1 MLNHMSCHRQ
11 IRRGEKSASGGK
23 HLFNLILVI
32 LLVVL
37 ITSISSA
44 QIPKTISFQGVLTD
58 SLGKP
63 VGDGQWGLTFRL
75 YDDTSGGIQLWN
87 ESKVVQTSHGLFSTI
102 LGDVIPFDAA
112 VKFDK
117 PYWLALQAGGHPE
130 MTPRIPLTAVG
141 YSLNSLHSDTAKF
154 AQSTAQQMF
163 VDSARIAGT
172 IPDNTI
178 TTDKILDGTIQR
190 IDVVSDFI
198 APKADTATVALTA
211 LSSAPTGAAGG
222 DLTGTYPNPS
232 IADNVVTSV
241 MILDGVIRRDDI
253 APDFTAPYSDTAA
266 YARVAPQSGF
276 VDSARIAG
284 NVPDNSITNS
294 KLVEGSVTSAKI
306 LDGTIQRVDVEP
318 EFTAPYSDTA
328 SYARVAPQSGFVDS
342 ARIAGSVPDNSIT
355 NSKLAEGSVTGT
367 KIQSGQVV
375 KSLNSKYDNITLTAA
390 GGATI
395 TSNGDTIIINAGS
408 GGGGTGIQGVQNTDN
423 TLDIIDPNGPTAT
436 INVKNSGITSA
447 QIADAA
453 VTQSKIAPGVFL
465 PPTGAAGGDLSGTYP
480 NPTIA
485 NNTITSAKIADGSV
499 TSTKILD
506 GTIQRIDV
514 VSNFTAPKADTATVA
529 LSSTSLSGTINY
541 VTKFTG
547 TATGGNS
554 QIFDNGTNVGIGTAS
569 PTQQLQITGNFRL
582 PATTTT
588 AGVIYSGATRYI
600 HNYGSSNFFAGE
612 NAGNFTMTGSNNTGT
627 GVGALHDNTTGYY
640 NTANGVG
647 ALYNNNTGYF
657 NTANG
662 VNALYNN
669 TSAYSNNAN
678 GAGALF
684 YNTTA
689 SRNIAIGY
697 NALRTQSYD
706 YSGFTWNSDNV
717 AIGYEALYSNQP
729 TSITNGIQ
737 NTAVGNFAL
746 RSNNTGYHNTA
757 TGTEAL
763 YSNTTGARNTANGYM
778 ALNSN
783 STGENNTANGSNA
796 LSSNTSGGYNT
807 AYGTGALQ
815 TNTTLSCNTAVGCNA
830 GGYFSSTF
838 GTFLGYFAYASNHG
852 YSNIMGLGAN
862 ARPTAS
868 NQVRIGNTSVTSI
881 GGYAGW
887 TDFSDGRYKTSIQ
900 ENVKGLDFIMK
911 LRPITYKLDINRL
924 SADLKEDQRRDKNG
938 NITTESTEMD
948 IKARNEKS
956 QIVYT
961 GFVAQEVERAAKD
974 LGYDFSGV
982 DAPKNENDY
991 YGLRYAEFTVPL
1003 VKAVQELYKQN
1014 KELTE
1019 RVSELEARVKSL
1031 VEQK

>member
-1 MLNHMSCHRQ
+1 M
-11 IRRGEKSASGGK
+11 K
-23 HLFNLILVI
+23 HLTILFLLI
-32 LLVVL
+32 VL
-37 ITSISSA
+37 ITVTSSA
-44 QIPKTISFQGVLTD
+44 QIPRVLSYQGMLTD
-58 SLGKP
+58 SIGNPKP
-63 VGDGQWGLTFRL
+63 DGAYMITFRL
-75 YDDTSGGIQLWN
+75 YELN
-87 ESKVVQTSHGLFSTI
+87 ESGSEIWSEQKTLQVKRGLFSTT
-102 LGDVIPFDAA
+102 LGDQDPFGDD
-112 VKFDK
+112 VKFDRA
-117 PYWLALQAGGHPE
+117 YWLGLQVESEPE
-130 MTPRIPLTAVG
+130 LSPRIPLTAVG
-141 YSLNSLHSDTAKF
+141 YSLNSTKSDTAKF
-154 AQSTAQQMF
+154 AHSTAQQMF

-172 IPDNTI
+172 IPNNTI
-178 TTDKILDGTIQR
+178 TSDKILDGTIQR
-190 IDVVSDFI
+190 VDV
-198 APKADTATVALTA
+198 AE
-211 LSSAPTGAAGG
+211 
-222 DLTGTYPNPS
+222 
-232 IADNVVTSV
+232 
-241 MILDGVIRRDDI
+241 
-253 APDFTAPYSDTAA
+253 DFTTPYSDTAA
-266 YARVAPQSGF
+266 YARVAPQ
-276 VDSARIAG
+276 
-284 NVPDNSITNS
+284 
-294 KLVEGSVTSAKI
+294 
-306 LDGTIQRVDVEP
+306 
-318 EFTAPYSDTA
+318 
-328 SYARVAPQSGFVDS
+328 VDS

-355 NSKLAEGSVTGT
+355 NSKLVDGSVTDT

-375 KSLNSKYDNITLTAA
+375 KSLNSKYDNITLSAA

-395 TSNGDTIIINAGS
+395 TSSGDTIIINAGS
-408 GGGGTGIQGVQNTDN
+408 GGGGTGIQGVQNTNN

-499 TSTKILD
+499 TSAKILD

-600 HNYGSSNFFAGE
+600 HNYGSYNFFAGE
-612 NAGNFTMTGSNNTGT
+612 DAGNFTMTGSNNTGT
-627 GVGALHDNTTGYY
+627 GVGALHDNTTGYFNTAIGRSALY
-640 NTANGVG
+640 NNHGGYSNTANGGNALYYNTEGNNNTANGVG
-647 ALYNNNTGYF
+647 ALYF
-657 NTANG
+657 NI
-662 VNALYNN
+662 
-669 TSAYSNNAN
+669 S
-678 GAGALF
+678 
-684 YNTTA
+684 A

-706 YSGFTWNSDNV
+706 YTGSAWNSDNV

-746 RSNNTGYHNTA
+746 RSNNTGYKNTA

-763 YSNTTGARNTANGYM
+763 YSNTTGAHNTANGYM

-924 SADLKEDQRRDKNG
+924 SANLKEDQRIDKNG
-938 NITTESTEMD
+938 NITAESTEMD